1 MLYYFLTTFF
11 SPSLETLTHTYIVN
25 NSLDFSLSIRCEV
38 SLFLELVKEIQ
49 DLVQV
54 SYQNFYLSTL
64 QKLGINFRQL
74 REYDAGT
81 RKRKKKKTLQF
92 D

>member
-1 MLYYFLTTFF
+1 M
-11 SPSLETLTHTYIVN
+11 
-25 NSLDFSLSIRCEV
+25 
-38 SLFLELVKEIQ
+38 FLELVKEIQ

-81 RKRKKKKTLQF
+81 RKRKKKKNLQF